1 MPGIGLVHHHLL
13 HTEAGVQGSDG
24 PLQFSRQL
32 ARNEFPVHSP
42 KVSATLAL
50 MVSLKA
56 ILRTCRADEMIQN
69 NWEHVLGMFWS
80 HEVSHSLNLVF
91 WIVLV

>member
-32 ARNEFPVHSP
+32 ARNEFPVSFAKGFGNFSSDGIFEGH
-42 KVSATLAL
+42 LADL
-50 MVSLKA
+50 QS
-56 ILRTCRADEMIQN
+56 
-69 NWEHVLGMFWS
+69 
-80 HEVSHSLNLVF
+80 
-91 WIVLV
+91 